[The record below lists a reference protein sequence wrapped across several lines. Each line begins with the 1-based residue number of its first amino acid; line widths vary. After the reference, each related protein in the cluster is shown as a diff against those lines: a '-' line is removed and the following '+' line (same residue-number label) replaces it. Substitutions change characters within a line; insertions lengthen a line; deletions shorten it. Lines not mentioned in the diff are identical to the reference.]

1 MAQTLDEVARGQIR
15 KWIQSTGITQTNLAE
30 RIGRNQAWMSRY
42 LAGDYDADLETLQ
55 KIALVFGHSL
65 STMLELPKDPEEAA
79 LLSAYRALRQEARV
93 LALNVLQEWGRGRS
107 RGRPRR

>member
-55 KIALVFGHSL
+55 KMALVFGHSL

-93 LALNVLQEWGRGRS
+93 LALNVLQEWGRGRA
-107 RGRPRR
+107 RGRSRR